1 MKFSYKWLKD
11 IVGFKESPEK
21 LGELLTLRSFEVE
34 SIEKIESDWALDIKI
49 PTNRI
54 SDAANHLGLAREIA
68 IITNS
73 KLNPPVGGQKSI
85 RQSAD
90 KNQKSN
96 GIIAPKVEIL
106 VGDLAVRY
114 NAVPIRIAAIG
125 VSPKWM
131 QERLTTCGFRPLNA
145 VVDVTNYVMLEMGEP
160 MHAFDLGK
168 VRGRRMRIREAKKS
182 EKLETLDGTVHALPE
197 GAIIIE
203 DEERIIDLAGIM
215 GGENSAVSEET
226 KEIFLQAAVFDPVRI
241 YRASR
246 ALNFS
251 SAASKIYAA
260 GIDAART
267 EDALLRAIGLL
278 RECGVFVSHGDFIDF
293 YPKKE
298 MPKKILFRPE
308 YANRL
313 IGEVIKFDFYKK
325 IFAAL
330 GFRALAKKDRWVVEV
345 PTARRDISIEED
357 LIEEAARFYGYE
369 KIQPRMPEGGL
380 HVGRENEE
388 YALESVIRG
397 YFSSHGYSESLLH
410 EFASESDLKEF
421 SIDSGRA
428 LALENPLNPETAYLH
443 PRIAAKYASSAAAN
457 IRNFDSVKIFGIA
470 KSFRKKEG
478 TGLKGVDEHKDF
490 IVALADKDAK
500 GESGFYNLKG
510 ALDGF
515 FDSLGIAEHWYDD
528 SSLRAES
535 EGERG
540 IFHSHRAAEI
550 RIDGEKIGVIGE
562 IHPAILESQKA
573 RARIAVA
580 EIDFDA
586 LRKHA
591 DAEREFRPIPKYPA
605 VIRDISLVV
614 PSDVRVDDVL
624 EVIEESGGE
633 NLSDVDL
640 FDYFEDDA
648 MRERRQKSLAFHL
661 IFQSEDRT
669 LTDRDVEKDISL
681 IVKALEQNRWDVK
694 K

>member
-1 MKFSYKWLKD
+1 MKFSYNWFKD
-11 IVGFKESPEK
+11 IVEFKESPEK
-21 LGELLTLRSFEVE
+21 LAELLTLRSFEIE
-34 SIEKIESDWALDIKI
+34 SIEKVGSDWALDVKI
-49 PTNRI
+49 PANRI
-54 SDAANHLGLAREIA
+54 SDAANHLGLVREIA
-68 IITNS
+68 VS
-73 KLNPPVGGQKSI
+73 RGKSVKLPTIKKTFAKEKSPKISFTLARPDLASRYTAASI
-85 RQSAD
+85 RI
-90 KNQKSN
+90 NN
-96 GIIAPKVEIL
+96 
-106 VGDLAVRY
+106 
-114 NAVPIRIAAIG
+114 IG

-131 QERLTTCGFRPLNA
+131 QERLATCGFRSLNA
-145 VVDVTNYVMLEMGEP
+145 VVDVTNYVMLETGEP

-168 VRGRRMRIREAKKS
+168 VRGRRMRVREAKKG
-182 EKLETLDGTVHALPE
+182 ERIETLDRTTHALPD

-203 DEERIIDLAGIM
+203 DTERIIDLAGIM

-251 SAASKIYAA
+251 SAASKIYSA

-267 EDALLRAIGLL
+267 EDAIRRAIGLL
-278 RECGVFVSHGDFIDF
+278 KECGVFVSHGNFIDL

-298 MPKKILFRPE
+298 TPKKILFRPE

-313 IGEVIKFDFYKK
+313 IGETIKPDFYKK
-325 IFAAL
+325 IFTAL
-330 GFRALAKKDRWVVEV
+330 GFRTHAKKDRWVVKV
-345 PTARRDISIEED
+345 PTTRRDISIEED
-357 LIEEAARFYGYE
+357 LVEEVARFYGYE
-369 KIQPRMPEGGL
+369 NIRATMPEGGL

-388 YALESVIRG
+388 YAFESAVRE

-410 EFASESDLKEF
+410 EFASASELEEF

-428 LALENPLNPETAYLH
+428 LELENPLNPETAYLH
-443 PRIAAKYASSAAAN
+443 PRIAVKYAVSVAVN

-470 KSFRKKEG
+470 KSFRKRG
-478 TGLKGVDEHKDF
+478 AGAGIQTIDEHKDF
-490 IVALADKDAK
+490 VVAVADKDAK

-528 SSLRAES
+528 SLPRAEKK
-535 EGERG
+535 EERG
-540 IFHSHRAAEI
+540 IFHPHRAAEI

-562 IHPAILESQKA
+562 LHPAILENIKS

-605 VIRDISLVV
+605 VIRDISLIV
-614 PSDVRVDDVL
+614 PSDARVDDVL
-624 EVIEESGGE
+624 QVVQDAGGE

-640 FDYFEDDA
+640 FDYFEDEK
-648 MRERRQKSLAFHL
+648 MRKEEKRSLAFHMV
-661 IFQSEDRT
+661 FQAENRT
-669 LTDRDVEKDISL
+669 LTDAEVEKSIVA
-681 IVKALEQNRWDVK
+681 IVKALEQNRWEVRK
-694 K
+694 